1 MEVERRGFFL
11 THLFLK
17 ERRFAMKDKLWSE
30 RIKFFILGIL
40 AVTGILFLAG
50 ADSLSPPPPNYG
62 RFQISSWA
70 TSFGNNSGGVGAFV
84 VDTVSGETRTVYSRI
99 YGVVPVE
106 GKLIKNDLKKPFISI
121 D

>member
-1 MEVERRGFFL
+1 
-11 THLFLK
+11 
-17 ERRFAMKDKLWSE
+17 MKDKLLWTE
-30 RIKFFILGIL
+30 RAKYFLLGM
-40 AVTGILFLAG
+40 AVVTGILFLAG
-50 ADSLSPPPPNYG
+50 ADTLAPPPPNYG

-84 VDTVSGETRTVYSRI
+84 VDTITGETKTVYSRI
-99 YGVVPVE
+99 YGAPVE